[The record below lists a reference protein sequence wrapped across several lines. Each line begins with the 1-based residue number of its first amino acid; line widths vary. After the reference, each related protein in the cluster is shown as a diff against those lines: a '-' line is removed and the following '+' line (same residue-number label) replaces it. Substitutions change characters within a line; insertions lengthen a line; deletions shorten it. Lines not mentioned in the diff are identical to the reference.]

1 MKKFETVEQA
11 QEEFNKIQAE
21 FEAFKKKADEESQA
35 LNKRVEDAEA
45 AALSAIH
52 EFNDATENEVVS
64 IGKKKYEILFG
75 VDGFSK
81 SALKEETKLLEKLV
95 AKGSA
100 AIKLI
105 D

>member
-11 QEEFNKIQAE
+11 QEEYNKLETE
-21 FEAFKKKADEESQA
+21 FAAFKKQVEVDTQV

-45 AALSAIH
+45 AALSAIE
-52 EFNDATENEVVS
+52 EFNDTSEVEEVT
-64 IGKKKYEILFG
+64 IGKKKYHILFG
-75 VDGFSK
+75 VDGFTK
-81 SALKEETKLLEKLV
+81 TELKAQTKLLEKLV